1 MAESGK
7 LEGILVGAGNPLLDI
22 AAVVEPA
29 FLDKYGVKLN
39 DAILAEEK
47 HVPMYK
53 ELAQRPEVLYVAGG
67 ATQNAIRVAQW
78 MLQVP
83 GATTYIGCIGKDE
96 FGQVMTKVCAD
107 DGVSVKY
114 LIDDTVPTGTCAVLV
129 HGGERSLVANLS
141 AANLYKEEHLQRPET
156 WAVVEKAKFFYI
168 AGFFLTV
175 SPESIQL
182 IAKHAQAEKKTFT
195 MNLSAPFICQFF
207 SAPLVAVLPY
217 VDILFGNETEALT
230 FGEVQGWETKDISE
244 IAVKISELPL
254 AEGKGKRTVV
264 ITQGPDPTV
273 VVKDGQVTKYPV
285 IAISKDSIV
294 DTNGAGDSFV
304 GGFLSQLVQGKPIS
318 ESIRA
323 GNYAANVVIQ
333 RSSCTYPPKP
343 SFE

>member
-1 MAESGK
+1 MA
-7 LEGILVGAGNPLLDI
+7 LEGILLGTGNPLLDI
-22 AAVVEPA
+22 AVVVEPA

-78 MLQVP
+78 MIQVP
-83 GATTYIGCIGKDE
+83 GAASYIGCIGNDE
-96 FGQVMTKVCAD
+96 FGQTMTKVCAE
-107 DGVSVKY
+107 DGVTTKY
-114 LIDDTVPTGTCAVLV
+114 LVDETVPTGTCAVLV

-141 AANLYKEEHLQRPET
+141 AANNYKVEHLQRPEI

-175 SPESIQL
+175 SPEAIML
-182 IAKHAQAEKKTFT
+182 IAKHAQAEKKTFM
-195 MNLSAPFICQFF
+195 MNLAAPFLCQFF
-207 SAPLVAVLPY
+207 SAPLLAAVPY
-217 VDILFGNETEALT
+217 VDVLFGNETEALA
-230 FGEVQGWETKDISE
+230 FGGVQGWETKDVTE
-244 IAVKISELPL
+244 IAVKISEMPL
-254 AEGKGKRTVV
+254 VEGKGKRTVV

-285 IAISKDSIV
+285 IPISKEKIV

-318 ESIRA
+318 ESIKA

-333 RSSCTYPPKP
+333 RTSCTFPPKP
-343 SFE
+343 SFES